1 METHADRIYTLAEVA
16 VHLRLTSRGVAK
28 LARRLGLCLVRGRD
42 ILLTGKDIEA
52 IKDVLR
58 VSPKIP
64 PSVPSSAPSDYRLQA
79 SLMALSRRK
88 RRAV

>member
-1 METHADRIYTLAEVA
+1 MEKHADRIYTLAEVA
-16 VHLRLTSRGVAK
+16 AHLRLTSRGVAK
-28 LARRLGLCLVRGRD
+28 LARRHGLCLVRGRD